1 MTEIDWSWIVISCL
15 SRITTSRR
23 VKIIDAH
30 FWQNP
35 FHDAAGKVCH
45 NSHPLIFR
53 RPPSRHYSMM
63 KQFSA
68 PNFDQKTLQDTHT
81 LVLLDFLEIIILFYL
96 GVVAPYRSKDSAS
109 SGCQMDF
116 LIFYY
121 MTRVE
126 NWASARDH

>member
-1 MTEIDWSWIVISCL
+1 
-15 SRITTSRR
+15 
-23 VKIIDAH
+23 
-30 FWQNP
+30 
-35 FHDAAGKVCH
+35 
-45 NSHPLIFR
+45 
-53 RPPSRHYSMM
+53 MM

-96 GVVAPYRSKDSAS
+96 GAVAPYRSKDFAS